1 MPGAGKR
8 ILLLCRRAPYAG
20 HLARAGLDAALGA
33 AVFDQDLSVLFM
45 DEGIWQLLPDQHSA
59 EIDCKSIAGTLDSMP
74 LYDIESFYVDA
85 DSLHRRG
92 IAVASL
98 SGKNVLL
105 SAAELPG
112 FIDGFE
118 QVWSF

>member
-8 ILLLCRRAPYAG
+8 LLLLCRRAPYTG
-20 HLARAGLDAALGA
+20 HLARAGLDAALAA

-45 DEGIWQLLPDQHSA
+45 DEGIWQLLPDQHSV

-85 DSLHRRG
+85 EALHLRG
-92 IAVASL
+92 VEAAAL
-98 SGKNVLL
+98 SGKNILL